1 MNLDERPATVVIVD
15 DEPENLN
22 VLETMLSHAG
32 YRVAAFPRGALALA
46 AAREEPPELILL
58 DISMPEMDGYE
69 VCRRC
74 KADAR
79 LRHIPIIFLSALTEI
94 SDKARAFEVG
104 GVDYVPKP
112 FAQAEVLARV
122 GTHLRLYRHQLHL
135 EALVAQR
142 VAELAEVCSRLQLW
156 DGAKNQ
162 WLRVL
167 SNEMRTPLNG
177 VIGIAELLFADV
189 PSGTTSHDL
198 RPDFDAS
205 CMRIEKLMNDALTLA
220 EIDINAADFALAPV
234 ALAPVLRN
242 ALDTSRGQLPA
253 IQLRAAL
260 SAVEEVTVAGDA
272 KLLDRAFSDL
282 LQTAAHCAGDGEL
295 ITLETRVA
303 AGQAQVLIATCGG
316 SLSAD
321 ALEMF
326 FEVGGQR
333 TLLKGGGDFGLGAAL
348 ASRILRLFNGQVT
361 VRNGAP
367 QGLLMEISLPLYPPP
382 SQPAT
387 PTSSNES
394 V

>member
-79 LRHIPIIFLSALTEI
+79 LRHIPIIFLSALTEM

-205 CMRIEKLMNDALTLA
+205 CMRI
-220 EIDINAADFALAPV
+220 
-234 ALAPVLRN
+234 
-242 ALDTSRGQLPA
+242 
-253 IQLRAAL
+253 
-260 SAVEEVTVAGDA
+260 
-272 KLLDRAFSDL
+272 
-282 LQTAAHCAGDGEL
+282 
-295 ITLETRVA
+295 
-303 AGQAQVLIATCGG
+303 
-316 SLSAD
+316 
-321 ALEMF
+321 
-326 FEVGGQR
+326 
-333 TLLKGGGDFGLGAAL
+333 
-348 ASRILRLFNGQVT
+348 
-361 VRNGAP
+361 
-367 QGLLMEISLPLYPPP
+367 
-382 SQPAT
+382 
-387 PTSSNES
+387 
-394 V
+394 